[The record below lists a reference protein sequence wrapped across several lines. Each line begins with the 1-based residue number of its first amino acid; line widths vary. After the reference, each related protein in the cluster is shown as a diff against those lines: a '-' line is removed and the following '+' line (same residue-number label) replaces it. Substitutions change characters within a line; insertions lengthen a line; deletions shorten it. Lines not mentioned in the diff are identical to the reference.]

1 MSTKKPLEGSRKANN
16 KWKVK
21 GLAIIYLTALFTF
34 TAPLSATTSPVLDP
48 AKVKQLTDPRY
59 IARNIAQKD
68 YSWDRKQFTCL
79 SRLWGKESAWNPKAV
94 SPTNDHGIPQR
105 NMPRHTQKQKDAFL
119 NDTRGQILWGL
130 NYISIRYNTPCNA
143 WQFWQKNRWY

>member
-1 MSTKKPLEGSRKANN
+1 MSTIKPLEGSYKARG
-16 KWKVK
+16 KWRVRGV
-21 GLAIIYLTALFTF
+21 GLIYLTALMTF
-34 TAPLSATTSPVLDP
+34 AAPISATTSPVLDP
-48 AKVKQLTDPRY
+48 VVVKKLNDPRNV
-59 IARNIAQKD
+59 ARTIAQRD
-68 YSWDRKQFTCL
+68 YAWGKQQFTCL

-119 NDTRGQILWGL
+119 ADTRGQILWGL
-130 NYISIRYNTPCNA
+130 NYISIRYTTPCNA